1 MQIEYKNAV
10 PIPIEEL
17 TPYERNAKQ
26 HDDQQIDN
34 IAESIRRFGF
44 TQPLVIDKDKVVVI
58 GHGRLAAAKRIGL
71 AEVPCIQRDDL
82 TEKQIRELRILDNK
96 LNESPW
102 DVELLATDLQGLD
115 FDGFTLEFEIPEEI
129 EPITAEEDGWEP
141 DLTPEPTIQ
150 TGEIWLLGEHRLL
163 CGDSTDPENIKK
175 LVGGVSNIDLLLTD
189 PPYNV
194 SLGQSGGHAIRPS
207 EAKQMK
213 RRTDGKII
221 QNDYFSDDEEFIG
234 FLIKA
239 FNAALQALKPGGAFY
254 IWFSTSQERNFLQ
267 AAAAAGMQ
275 IREELIWVKNT
286 LVLGRQDYQWRHEPC
301 LYGWKDGAGHYF
313 ADTRRE
319 TTVIEDQIDPD
330 KMSKKQLQEYVKALL
345 DEEAV
350 PTTVLH
356 EDKPGRSDLH
366 PTMKPVKLMA
376 RLIRNS
382 SREGEIVLDPFGGSG
397 STLIACEQ
405 MRRRCYTA
413 ELDRAYAQ
421 TIIDRWETFTGKK
434 AVRL

>member
-44 TQPLVIDKDKVVVI
+44 TQPIVIDRNKVVVI

-71 AEVPCIQRDDL
+71 EEVPCIQRDDL

-102 DVELLATDLQGLD
+102 DVELLTTDLQGLD

-175 LVGGVSNIDLLLTD
+175 LVGG
-189 PPYNV
+189 
-194 SLGQSGGHAIRPS
+194 G
-207 EAKQMK
+207 
-213 RRTDGKII
+213 
-221 QNDYFSDDEEFIG
+221 
-234 FLIKA
+234 
-239 FNAALQALKPGGAFY
+239 
-254 IWFSTSQERNFLQ
+254 
-267 AAAAAGMQ
+267 
-275 IREELIWVKNT
+275 VK
-286 LVLGRQDYQWRHEPC
+286 Y
-301 LYGWKDGAGHYF
+301 
-313 ADTRRE
+313 
-319 TTVIEDQIDPD
+319 
-330 KMSKKQLQEYVKALL
+330 
-345 DEEAV
+345 
-350 PTTVLH
+350 
-356 EDKPGRSDLH
+356 
-366 PTMKPVKLMA
+366 
-376 RLIRNS
+376 
-382 SREGEIVLDPFGGSG
+382 
-397 STLIACEQ
+397 
-405 MRRRCYTA
+405 
-413 ELDRAYAQ
+413 
-421 TIIDRWETFTGKK
+421 
-434 AVRL
+434 